1 MTEADRKYLP
11 AEPIVAWTV
20 FAILLTCYWLT
31 VAPTVSFW
39 DCPEYVSSAYLL
51 EIGHP
56 PGNPVWM
63 LTERIVTLF
72 VPPDYAALAVNLSSG
87 LFTAFAAFF
96 LAKTIF
102 RVGLWVLLKLPHRRL
117 PAPLAAAGAALT
129 GALAFGFCDSV
140 WYSAVEAEVYAMS
153 IFMTSLCIW
162 LMTKWAG
169 TRSRGA
175 SWRLLVLIAYLFG
188 LSIGIHQLNL
198 LCIPALAM
206 IWAVRRGIR
215 TTGRLI
221 LIFTLSLIAVG
232 CILVG
237 MMPSSIALAAE
248 FELLATNVF
257 HLPALWGVGIY
268 VSLMTLV
275 LICALYTVGHCSNRW
290 LMAAA
295 CFPAIFLSGI
305 FIVSE
310 HYAAGAIVSL
320 VVAIALVCGS
330 NFKVRRLYLA
340 IWMLAM
346 MLIGYSSYALIPVR
360 GNIPSPANSSN
371 PGEPFAF
378 AAYQSREQYGAKP
391 LLYGPTPFSRNL
403 LKEEYRSDGSH
414 FYSRYAIDYSSP
426 IYAPRV
432 ENGKLRSHI
441 PGISKADSARNAE
454 ILKRDGA
461 GYIVKGMKATP
472 RKIPELN
479 IWFPRIT
486 SSKTSHITSYGEWVG
501 MDTSSMVKVA
511 VSEVL
516 DSASNPQGKLGK
528 DGKRRLGISYRPT
541 YLQNISW
548 LLTYQTGYMYW
559 RYLLWN
565 FVGRQNDRPSQ
576 GEVQHGNFIT
586 GIPVVDNAMLGAEDS
601 LPPVAGCDNPGRN
614 RYFGLPFILGILGIL
629 WLLKSRRRGKQAC
642 AITAILFIMTGLAIT
657 VYLNQDPGEPRERD
671 YSFLGSYLAFSI
683 WIGFGALLI
692 ARRLRSLWGFAI
704 SLAVVAWMGVE
715 NYDDHDRSNRYAARY
730 FARNMLESLE
740 KNGILFVNGDNY
752 TFPLWYAQEVE
763 GVRRDVRII
772 NLAYLQT
779 PVYAANQMKD
789 WREAPAVQTTLTRGD
804 IIWDAFKRVNIDNF
818 ATDTVSAIDAL
829 AELRDMEIPKFRHRF
844 VTIPLNRDSVMV
856 YDLRKLN
863 TDGRGIEF
871 RNLIMFDM
879 VATNSSAASPRPIYW
894 LGALGADK
902 RIGMTEGMSP
912 WLFGYRFGIDDAD
925 RTDSLLCSA
934 ILKILP
940 VNPPGKPVYMDR
952 APSMMTGALRGP
964 LISAGTRLL
973 RNGNITGA
981 LEAARRSD
989 VLMGNAPD
997 SFVPMII
1004 EDTLFRVRKELGNFL
1019 LECADTLLSRSLDP
1033 TLTASEKE
1041 KLNARGIELKS
1052 RGKYHLKAYYD
1063 NREAWNEYRRCL
1075 PARLRPKMAPVY

>member
-1 MTEADRKYLP
+1 
-11 AEPIVAWTV
+11 
-20 FAILLTCYWLT
+20 
-31 VAPTVSFW
+31 
-39 DCPEYVSSAYLL
+39 
-51 EIGHP
+51 
-56 PGNPVWM
+56 
-63 LTERIVTLF
+63 
-72 VPPDYAALAVNLSSG
+72 
-87 LFTAFAAFF
+87 
-96 LAKTIF
+96 
-102 RVGLWVLLKLPHRRL
+102 
-117 PAPLAAAGAALT
+117 
-129 GALAFGFCDSV
+129 
-140 WYSAVEAEVYAMS
+140 
-153 IFMTSLCIW
+153 
-162 LMTKWAG
+162 
-169 TRSRGA
+169 
-175 SWRLLVLIAYLFG
+175 
-188 LSIGIHQLNL
+188 
-198 LCIPALAM
+198 
-206 IWAVRRGIR
+206 
-215 TTGRLI
+215 
-221 LIFTLSLIAVG
+221 
-232 CILVG
+232 
-237 MMPSSIALAAE
+237 
-248 FELLATNVF
+248 
-257 HLPALWGVGIY
+257 
-268 VSLMTLV
+268 
-275 LICALYTVGHCSNRW
+275 
-290 LMAAA
+290 
-295 CFPAIFLSGI
+295 
-305 FIVSE
+305 
-310 HYAAGAIVSL
+310 
-320 VVAIALVCGS
+320 
-330 NFKVRRLYLA
+330 
-340 IWMLAM
+340 
-346 MLIGYSSYALIPVR
+346 
-360 GNIPSPANSSN
+360 
-371 PGEPFAF
+371 
-378 AAYQSREQYGAKP
+378 
-391 LLYGPTPFSRNL
+391 
-403 LKEEYRSDGSH
+403 
-414 FYSRYAIDYSSP
+414 
-426 IYAPRV
+426 
-432 ENGKLRSHI
+432 
-441 PGISKADSARNAE
+441 
-454 ILKRDGA
+454 
-461 GYIVKGMKATP
+461 
-472 RKIPELN
+472 
-479 IWFPRIT
+479 
-486 SSKTSHITSYGEWVG
+486 
-501 MDTSSMVKVA
+501 
-511 VSEVL
+511 
-516 DSASNPQGKLGK
+516 
-528 DGKRRLGISYRPT
+528 
-541 YLQNISW
+541 
-548 LLTYQTGYMYW
+548 
-559 RYLLWN
+559 
-565 FVGRQNDRPSQ
+565 
-576 GEVQHGNFIT
+576 
-586 GIPVVDNAMLGAEDS
+586 
-601 LPPVAGCDNPGRN
+601 
-614 RYFGLPFILGILGIL
+614 
-629 WLLKSRRRGKQAC
+629 
-642 AITAILFIMTGLAIT
+642 MTGLAIT

-704 SLAVVAWMGVE
+704 SLAVVAWMGFE